1 MNRTILTSVL
11 AIFVSL
17 TASSQVSVVA
27 GEHWGA
33 LNCFFTI
40 EHYNP
45 LGDLVS
51 SHTATLV
58 GWENIPSMEVEEGD
72 RLRLM
77 INEFRPDGNTVVDK
91 NYSIQYDSDY
101 SLVATTER
109 EVNRVAIVLDKEIS
123 MEEGLVWFLD

>member
-1 MNRTILTSVL
+1 MNKTILTSVL
-11 AIFVSL
+11 AILVSL
-17 TASSQVSVVA
+17 TASSQVTVVA
-27 GEHWGA
+27 GGGWAPLG
-33 LNCFFTI
+33 CFFTL

-51 SHTATLV
+51 SHTAELR

-91 NYSIQYDSDY
+91 NFSIQHDSDY

-109 EVNRVAIVLDKEIS
+109 EVSEVAIVLNREVS
-123 MEEGLVWFLD
+123 MEEGLIWSWD